1 MTNSYWAVFQ
11 SGNVAALC
19 PEREDALE
27 YMRLNGG
34 EGMEQCRSLDQL
46 FQALQRHRAS
56 YQQQVAED
64 ILSVMSV
71 DAEWNEQ
78 CEEAYTRMM
87 DKLAELGFTKENAEK
102 MLEDLKQGTN
112 DCTATLKQYGIN
124 AVNTAGDL
132 LGNFAARL
140 RSFGVQQETEDTEE

>member
-71 DAEWNEQ
+71 DTEWNET
-78 CEEAYTRMM
+78 CEEAYDRMV
-87 DKLAELGFTKENAEK
+87 DKLAELGLTKENADK
-102 MLEDLKQGTN
+102 LLEDLKQGAT
-112 DCTATLKQYGIN
+112 DCTATLKQHGIN

-132 LGNFAARL
+132 LGNFASKL
-140 RSFGVQQETEDTEE
+140 RSFGVTEETDDEE